1 MALADREHFGRAAEE
16 CCVSQPTL
24 STQIKKLEGYL
35 GATLIERNARSFS
48 LTPIGQDIVAK
59 ARRIVRQVDDL
70 QSTARTALGPLSE
83 LVDYD
88 APSMGRIPPRKIRT
102 LMVAATFDTNTYVVN
117 VTVQS
122 TDPDNPVYARDTG
135 TVLTGFQML
144 PPDGG

>member
-1 MALADREHFGRAAEE
+1 MTLRELRYLVALADREHFGRAAEE

-70 QSTARTALGPLSE
+70 QSTARTALGP
-83 LVDYD
+83 
-88 APSMGRIPPRKIRT
+88 
-102 LMVAATFDTNTYVVN
+102 
-117 VTVQS
+117 
-122 TDPDNPVYARDTG
+122 
-135 TVLTGFQML
+135 
-144 PPDGG
+144 